1 MTSEPKNYHMKK
13 YPFYH
18 LYKNVNPKM
27 RLIFISRRQRGAESV
42 LPIVLAAGYDVD
54 DAAGHDPSGTGGGA
68 KQRDCCKVLE
78 LGWWCFF

>member
-1 MTSEPKNYHMKK
+1 M
-13 YPFYH
+13 
-18 LYKNVNPKM
+18 
-27 RLIFISRRQRGAESV
+27 

-78 LGWWCFF
+78 LGWWCFFLNLLKQPEISGFWA